1 MKNQLTNT
9 PASFS
14 LPATLAK
21 HSPETNASLSCSII
35 IPVWYGGTNF
45 AKCLSSAIAA
55 IETGDEIIVVADG
68 EGDGSWRIAE
78 QMGARVVK
86 LPTRS
91 GPGRARNIGAET
103 SESDILF
110 FIDADVIIPPDSIE
124 RIRSIFETEKDLA
137 ALIGS
142 YDEQPYEANF
152 YSQYKNLFH
161 HYVHQHGRAEAST
174 FWGACGAIRRE
185 VFLKAGGFD
194 SSYDRPCIED
204 IELGYR
210 LKAASEKIRL
220 LPNLQVKHL
229 KRWNAYS
236 LISTDVFDR
245 ATPWTELIWD
255 HFIRRRGRVSK
266 DLNLG
271 VSYRLSLIT
280 SFLFVAALV
289 GALFTR
295 WAMPFVFLFG
305 FLFILLQVH
314 FFRFFWIKRGLSFA
328 FHALA
333 WRFGYDIY
341 SGLGFCYGS
350 LRFANSS
357 TRKILGQA
365 FAKLDAVALGAGVG
379 TVWGGV
385 IWAMT
390 VLLLVKG
397 GKPIGPNLALLGQ
410 FIPGYSVTWTGSL
423 IGLLYGFG
431 TGFLFGF
438 AFARARNTAMRLHLG
453 SRKVQRFFTAA
464 CSPPR
469 PDKERAYECHS
480 T

>member
-1 MKNQLTNT
+1 MKSQLPDATASFLSPAT
-9 PASFS
+9 PAEQSS
-14 LPATLAK
+14 GA
-21 HSPETNASLSCSII
+21 NASLSCSVI
-35 IPVWYGGTNF
+35 IPVWCGGTNF

-55 IETGDEIIVVADG
+55 IQRGDEIIVVADG

-78 QMGARVVK
+78 QMGARVVQ

-91 GPGRARNIGAET
+91 GPGRARNTGAET

-152 YSQYKNLFH
+152 HSQYKNLFH
-161 HYVHQHGRAEAST
+161 HYVHQHGCAEAST

-220 LPNLQVKHL
+220 LPDLQVKHL

-236 LISTDVFDR
+236 LIGTDVFDR

-255 HFIRRRGRVSK
+255 RFIRHKPRVLN

-271 VSYRLSLIT
+271 LSYRLSLIS
-280 SFLFVAALV
+280 SFLLIAVSIASFFTVWAWPLILIFGSLFV
-289 GALFTR
+289 
-295 WAMPFVFLFG
+295 WINIPFFK
-305 FLFILLQVH
+305 
-314 FFRFFWIKRGLSFA
+314 FFKLKRGIRFA
-328 FHALA
+328 LRALA

-341 SGLGFCYGS
+341 SGVGFCYGS
-350 LRFANSS
+350 FRFASSS
-357 TRKILGQA
+357 TQKILSEA

-379 TVWGGV
+379 TLLGSAISAATV
-385 IWAMT
+385 
-390 VLLLVKG
+390 VLLAEG
-397 GKPIGPNLALLGQ
+397 GNQIGPRLSLLSQ
-410 FIPGYSVTWTGSL
+410 FFPGYSVTWTGSL
-423 IGLLYGFG
+423 IGFLYGLV

-438 AFARARNTAMRLHLG
+438 SFACSRNIAMRLHLG
-453 SRKVQRFFTAA
+453 SQKVQRFLNRVRQ
-464 CSPPR
+464 SEVSVEP
-469 PDKERAYECHS
+469 
-480 T
+480 

>member
-1 MKNQLTNT
+1 MKSQLADTAAPFLSPAT
-9 PASFS
+9 PA
-14 LPATLAK
+14 K
-21 HSPETNASLSCSII
+21 HTSEANASLSCSII
-35 IPVWYGGTNF
+35 IPVWSGGTNF
-45 AKCLSSAIAA
+45 AKCLSSAMAA
-55 IETGDEIIVVADG
+55 IQNGDEIIVVADG

-86 LPTRS
+86 LPERS

-124 RIRSIFETEKDLA
+124 RIRSIFEMDKDLA

-142 YDEQPYEANF
+142 YDEEPYEANF
-152 YSQYKNLFH
+152 HSQYKNLFH
-161 HYVHQHGRAEAST
+161 RYVHQRGKAEAST

-185 VFLKAGGFD
+185 VFLKTGGFD
-194 SSYDRPCIED
+194 PRYDRPSIED

-210 LKAASEKIRL
+210 LKAASQKIRL
-220 LPNLQVKHL
+220 LPDLQVKHL

-236 LISTDVFDR
+236 LITTDVFDR

-255 HFIRRRGRVSK
+255 RFVRRRPRVSK

-280 SFLFVAALV
+280 SFLLVAALV
-289 GALFTR
+289 GTLFTR
-295 WAMPFVFLFG
+295 WGIPLVFLFG
-305 FLFILLQVH
+305 FLFILLQVPFFN
-314 FFRFFWIKRGLSFA
+314 FFRMKRGLSFA
-328 FHALA
+328 FHSLA
-333 WRFGYDIY
+333 WRFGYDLY

-350 LRFANSS
+350 FRFANSS

-379 TVWGGV
+379 TVWGGA

-397 GKPIGPNLALLGQ
+397 GNLIGPNLGLFDQ
-410 FIPGYSVTWTGSL
+410 FLPAYNVTWTGSF

-453 SRKVQRFFTAA
+453 SRKVQRFLIAA
-464 CSPPR
+464 CHR
-469 PDKERAYECHS
+469 
-480 T
+480 

>member
-1 MKNQLTNT
+1 MKSQLTDT
-9 PASFS
+9 PASFL
-14 LPATLAK
+14 LPAT
-21 HSPETNASLSCSII
+21 PEKNASLSCSVI
-35 IPVWYGGTNF
+35 IPVWQGGTNF

-55 IETGDEIIVVADG
+55 IRKDDEVVVVADG
-68 EGDGSWRIAE
+68 EGDGSWRMAE
-78 QMGARVVK
+78 QMGVRVVK

-103 SESDILF
+103 SQSDILF

-142 YDEQPYEANF
+142 YDEQPSEADF

-161 HYVHQHGRAEAST
+161 HYVHQHGSAEAST

-194 SSYDRPCIED
+194 SSYDRPSIED

-210 LKAASEKIRL
+210 LKVASEKIRL
-220 LPNLQVKHL
+220 LPDLQVKHL

-236 LISTDVFDR
+236 LIRTDVFDR

-255 HFIRRRGRVSK
+255 HFVRRRARISK

-271 VSYRLSLIT
+271 IPYRLSLIT
-280 SFLFVAALV
+280 SFLFIAALV
-289 GALFTR
+289 AVFFTR
-295 WAMPFVFLFG
+295 WAMPFAFLFG
-305 FLFILLQVH
+305 FLFILFQVH
-314 FFRFFWIKRGLSFA
+314 FFRFFWVKRGLSFA

-379 TVWGGV
+379 TVWGGG

-390 VLLLVKG
+390 VLLLAKG
-397 GKPIGPNLALLGQ
+397 GELVGPNLALLGQ
-410 FIPGYSVTWTGSL
+410 FIPMYSVTWTGSF
-423 IGLLYGFG
+423 IGLFYGFG
-431 TGFLFGF
+431 AGFLFGF

-453 SRKVQRFFTAA
+453 SRKVQRFFAAA

-469 PDKERAYECHS
+469 PDKERAYDCHS